1 MNIRYQV
8 IYRILLQES
17 ACGTFFFPENE
28 KTHFREQVN
37 NFFFIDVFIPPFR
50 SGKAPVGSNI
60 WSDVFFHSIL
70 HLHYIYLMNLV
81 TSYFDD
87 STAPSSTNLSKLQKG
102 VSSAFLSGNWSC
114 IGSVG
119 RCWSKKQHEAFFC
132 LRYELRLQSPSDMI
146 STVLSLLIMVCCW
159 HNRNIIKN
167 KTQTNKA
174 ILSFNKYLDLLSDRH
189 L

>member
-102 VSSAFLSGNWSC
+102 VSSAFLSGNRSC

-119 RCWSKKQHEAFFC
+119 RCWSKKQHEAFF
-132 LRYELRLQSPSDMI
+132 LSQIWTETSESQWHDINSII
-146 STVLSLLIMVCCW
+146 SAYNGVLL
-159 HNRNIIKN
+159 
-167 KTQTNKA
+167 A
-174 ILSFNKYLDLLSDRH
+174 
-189 L
+189 